1 MGGLETTLGG
11 SRENFPDTVWSSVLS
26 EPASP
31 DHPAARERFLTLY
44 WRPVY
49 KFVRTAG
56 GASIE
61 DAKDLT
67 QEFFGYFLEGNLLA
81 KYREEKGRFRSF
93 LKGVLR
99 RFLSEAR
106 RDGAAQ
112 KRGGGRTILSL
123 DVSEVET
130 DRFLAEKSEK
140 TPEEIFDRQWARDV
154 LMESIADLRRLL
166 TAEGKG
172 DCLRVYESYEL
183 SPGPGERT
191 YGGLARS
198 LGLTEHQVK
207 NHLDSARER
216 LEQIVR
222 ERLARGVSSPRELAD
237 EMNDLSSK

>member
-112 KRGGGRTILSL
+112 KRGGGVPVLSL
-123 DVSEVET
+123 DVAELET
-130 DRFLAEKSEK
+130 ERFAREKGTL
-140 TPEEIFDRQWARDV
+140 TPDEIFDRQWARDV
-154 LMESIADLRRLL
+154 LLQSLADLRRDLA
-166 TAEGKG
+166 AEGKAE
-172 DCLRVYESYEL
+172 CLRVYEAYEL
-183 SPGPGERT
+183 SPSQSERS
-191 YGGLARS
+191 YAELGRD

-207 NHLDSARER
+207 NHLDAARER
-216 LEQIVR
+216 LERIVR

-237 EMNDLSSK
+237 EMNELFSG